1 MDRHVI
7 RDNPM
12 SRGGFTW
19 KEVLAVV
26 VVVGVLLAL
35 LVQGILIVRESA
47 RRVQCTNSMKQIG
60 LGLHNYSQVNK
71 VFPPGTICASDP
83 IEPGNQYDVLAEAA
97 QTGPGFHGTSFLLR
111 IRAFMESNLMQWAS
125 GKTGSGTTLGC
136 WSPAANAGTKDK
148 PGPATWDTQTCYCP
162 TRRNGLRPQD
172 HTMMLSPMWTGG
184 GTDYGGCAGRHAAF
198 TLNTGY
204 NICDATTR
212 YEPNYYPA
220 PFKNSAD
227 DTEEKRWGMFG
238 RVNVSTKW
246 KEIIDGASNT
256 IMTGELQRIT
266 DITPGSK
273 DGWAI
278 GGPAT
283 LFTTGAMFRYDGGK
297 LECVSSPE
305 VGKLLNNRFFGSPGS
320 AHSGGANFG
329 LADGAVLFLTDE
341 IDPRIFALLGSM
353 ADDVEAS
360 NANPQAQSPSP

>member
-60 LGLHNYSQVNK
+60 LGLHNYALVNN
-71 VFPPGTICASDP
+71 VFPPGTICATEP
-83 IEPGNQYDVLAEAA
+83 IAPGNQYDVWAEAA

-111 IRAFMESNLMQWAS
+111 IMFYVGADNIARNWNFAVGISNTDLGRNGPPSNFDIAS
-125 GKTGSGTTLGC
+125 FDVRGFYCPSRREFLR
-136 WSPAANAGTKDK
+136 PEDK
-148 PGPATWDTQTCYCP
+148 P
-162 TRRNGLRPQD
+162 
-172 HTMMLSPMWTGG
+172 MMLSPSWTGG

-198 TLNTGY
+198 TLDTGY
-204 NICDATTR
+204 NLCDASTF

-220 PFKNSAD
+220 PFTAED

-238 RVNVSTKW
+238 RVNVSTTTD
-246 KEIIDGASNT
+246 EIGDGTSNT

-283 LFTTGAMFRYDGGK
+283 LFTTGAMFRYDGDK